1 MSASYT
7 YLLDTG
13 TISIDTTDLLT
24 DVEGEWTAAFGA
36 TLDTDASTPQGTM
49 IASET
54 TARTSV
60 MKNNAELANMQNP
73 NLAYGTYLDAICSL
87 LGITRGTNKS
97 TVAQGVVIGGNPTTP
112 WAAGSRVETV
122 NGDIFEL
129 LTAIEIPVGGTIA
142 ATFQSQAYGTIPFPL
157 GPLTIIDGEVGIGS
171 VTCTT
176 STTVTPGSSQLTDPQ
191 LKNQR
196 NQQLA
201 IQGTASA
208 QAVWSNLLSVPNVTS
223 CQVVENNTGSPGV
236 VAGVTFT
243 KGSALW
249 VCVAGT
255 PSPAAVA
262 ASMYAA
268 HNSGCPWDFGG
279 PGMGVPVQ
287 SPNGVL
293 VQDPITGVSYY
304 VLYTTPIMYDVYVNI
319 TVEQTPS
326 QSPGAPNIAA
336 AIQSYASGQEQ
347 GEVGLVAGASVN
359 AFEMGGAVIRQYPGA
374 YVKSCQIACVPAGNA
389 APTFPS
395 DYVYEFVMS
404 RFQQGNLQ
412 IGNVTVNLV

>member
-24 DVEGEWTAAFGA
+24 DVETEWLNAFGA
-36 TLDTDASTPQGTM
+36 TLNTDASTPQGTM

-73 NLAYGTYLDAICSL
+73 NLAYATFLDATCAL
-87 LGITRGTNKS
+87 LGIERGDNQS
-97 TVAQGVVIGGNPTTP
+97 TVAQGVTITGNAETN
-112 WAAGSRVETV
+112 WAAGSRVATT
-122 NGDIFEL
+122 NGDVFQL
-129 LTAIEIPVGGTIA
+129 LNAITIPTGGSTS
-142 ATFQSQAYGTIPFPL
+142 ATFQSQAYGSIPFPIGNL
-157 GPLTIIDGEVGIGS
+157 EIIDGEIGIGS
-171 VTCTT
+171 VSCTS
-176 STTVTPGSSQLTDPQ
+176 STTVTPGATQLTDPQ

-201 IQGTASA
+201 VQGTASA
-208 QAVWSNLLSVPNVTS
+208 AAVYANLLNVPNVTS
-223 CQVVENNTGSPGV
+223 CQVVENNTGS
-236 VAGVTFT
+236 AGSVNGITFT

-262 ASMYAA
+262 AAMYAA

-279 PGMGVPVQ
+279 SGMGTPVQ

-293 VQDPITGVSYY
+293 TQDPITGASYY
-304 VLYTTPIMYDVYVNI
+304 VLYTTPIMFDVYVNI
-319 TVEQTPS
+319 SVHQTPE
-326 QSPGAPNIAA
+326 QSPGGPNIQS
-336 AIQSYASGQEQ
+336 AILSYASGQEQ
-347 GEVGLVAGASVN
+347 GEPGLVAGASVN
-359 AFEMGGAVIRQYPGA
+359 AFEMGGTVVRQYPGL
-374 YVKSCQIACVPAGNA
+374 YVKSCQVACVPAGNP
-389 APTFPS
+389 APSFPS
-395 DYVYEFVMS
+395 AYVYEFVMQ
-404 RFQQGNLQ
+404 RYQQGNLQ
-412 IGNVTVNLV
+412 IGNITVNLV